1 MVRIDL
7 EALAE
12 NLLKIPREEEFDLDR
27 GKQIKKLFLVLA
39 GDRRVIGKLAL
50 EDVADLFNSAPQL
63 LGDYES
69 GMEYIF
75 EEGALEDYADAGRRA
90 V

>member
-12 NLLKIPREEEFDLDR
+12 NLLKIPREEEFGPDKVNQL
-27 GKQIKKLFLVLA
+27 KKLFLVLA

-63 LGDYES
+63 LGDYENEL
-69 GMEYIF
+69 EYIF